1 MKRRAHDQQE
11 PDRAALLA
19 RIQELEGLLASHENV
34 QGLIEELH
42 VHQEEVRVQ
51 NEQLIETQRALEASR
66 DRYAELY
73 DFAPVPFVALDEYG
87 VVLDINL
94 AALRLLAVDRGRIV
108 RMPLVLQL
116 EPSSRRPFLGFL
128 SAMRRGESVEPFD
141 LELATRNGPVPI
153 ELTGK
158 RSESESASTPTIYL
172 VWQDLRER
180 RRAEQQQLQA
190 AFEREHLRHE
200 EAAARAASEA
210 KDRFLAILSHELRTP
225 LTPVLLTLETLGRKP
240 DDAELQRQSLDV
252 IRRNLLIETRLI
264 DDLLDLTRIEVDK
277 LHLQTDRVNLHDAI
291 QHAVATCQS
300 EVQARDLALQL
311 DAKEPF
317 VDGDETRL
325 QQIFWNLIRNAVR
338 YTTNGGEVRV
348 VSRDHPETGFLCVE
362 VSDTGRGIPAAD
374 LERVFQPFQQG
385 AGRDERGGLGLGLAI
400 CRGLVEGHGGT
411 IRADSEGSGRGATF
425 TVELPRSAR
434 RASPQVADLRRR
446 ERHIGRGLRVLVVE
460 DNRDTAEALGL
471 LLQLEGYEVDV
482 ALSLDDAR
490 RRAQAGY
497 DVLLSDLQLPDGSG
511 LELMREL
518 GGDVHGIAM
527 SGFGAQGDLS
537 RSREAGFEVHLVKPV
552 EFAKVLEAIEAVAPR
567 D

>member
-1 MKRRAHDQQE
+1 
-11 PDRAALLA
+11 
-19 RIQELEGLLASHENV
+19 V

-42 VHQEEVRVQ
+42 IHQEEIRVQ
-51 NEQLIETQRALEASR
+51 NEQLTETHHALEASR

-73 DFAPVPFVALDEYG
+73 DFAPVPLVGLDEYG
-87 VVLDINL
+87 VVLEVNV
-94 AALRLLAVDRGRIV
+94 AALRLLGVDRGRIV

-116 EPSSRRPFLGFL
+116 EPSSRRPFLEFL
-128 SAMRRGESVEPFD
+128 SAMRRGESAEPFE

-172 VWQDLRER
+172 VWHDLRER

-225 LTPVLLTLETLGRKP
+225 LTPVLLTLETLDRKP

-264 DDLLDLTRIEVDK
+264 DDLLDLTRIEVNK
-277 LHLQTDRVNLHDAI
+277 LHLQTERVNLHDAI
-291 QHAVATCQS
+291 QHAVAMCRS
-300 EVQARDLALQL
+300 EAQARDLTLRLQL
-311 DAKEPF
+311 DAKNPF

-338 YTTNGGEVRV
+338 YTPNGGEVRV
-348 VSRDHPETGFLCVE
+348 VSRDHPETGFIGVE

-374 LERVFQPFQQG
+374 LERVFQPFQQVKG
-385 AGRDERGGLGLGLAI
+385 SVEHGGLGLGLAI

-411 IRADSEGSGRGATF
+411 IRAGSEGPGRGATF

-434 RASPQVADLRRR
+434 RASPHVDAARRR
-446 ERHIGRGLRVLVVE
+446 KRQMGQRFRVLLVE
-460 DNRDTAEALGL
+460 DNCDTAEALGT

-482 ALSLDDAR
+482 AHSLDEAR

-497 DVLLSDLQLPDGSG
+497 DLLLSDLQLPDGSG
-511 LELMREL
+511 LDLMREL
-518 GGDVHGIAM
+518 GGYVRGIAM
-527 SGFGAQGDLS
+527 SGYGAQGDVR
-537 RSREAGFEVHLVKPV
+537 RSREAGFEAHLVKPV